1 MIPQGF
7 LAVVAVDRSLS
18 DTELEVLSLALAG
31 ESIEAISTK
40 LNVRPEAVRKRLGEV
55 YKKFHIPGAGPGKLA
70 KLQKILVTEYQQ
82 HQQVDGPRDSSQV
95 RNHLDWGE
103 APDVSSFY
111 GRQQE
116 LEILEQWIIGDR
128 CRLVALLG
136 IGGIGKTALAV
147 RIAKQIKDKFEYVI
161 WRSLRHA
168 FPLAEL
174 LGDLLQVFEAKL
186 TTSDNIDELLSQLL
200 DFLQQHRC
208 LLILDNLETILQSGE
223 LVGQYRQGYECY
235 GELLRRLGETPHQS
249 CLVVTSQEKPRK
261 IAQLEGQV
269 LPVRSLFLKGLKE
282 LEARE
287 ILHAKGL
294 SGEERWKLLIQ
305 LYRGNPLALKIVA
318 TTIGEL
324 FNGRVAEFVKQKM
337 LVFGDIKDLLAEP
350 FNRLSDLEREIIYW
364 LAISR
369 KPISLATLQSDM
381 MLPVLM
387 PELLEALGSLGRR
400 SLLETS
406 TEAGESLFTLQPVVM
421 EYASNQ
427 FVEQVVEEISTMM
440 RTSTIEGAILLKSH
454 GLLKSNDKFL
464 LIAILNRLRTQIRN
478 ELKIQQALTEILPII
493 QGQSSLDT
501 RYAAIN
507 IENLLLE
514 LQEVEGSHE
523 LLH

>member
-7 LAVVAVDRSLS
+7 LEVVARDRSLS
-18 DTELEVLSLALAG
+18 ETELEVLSLALAG
-31 ESIEAISTK
+31 ESIDAIAKT
-40 LNVRPEAVRKRLGEV
+40 LNIRPEAVRKRLGEV
-55 YKKFHIPGAGPGKLA
+55 YKKFRIPGAGPGKLA
-70 KLQKILVTEYQQ
+70 KLQKILVTEYQE
-82 HQQVDGPRDSSQV
+82 HQQVDASIETAKV
-95 RNHLDWGE
+95 RNRLDWGE

-111 GRQQE
+111 GRQRE
-116 LEILEQWIIGDR
+116 LGMLEQWIVGDR

-147 RIAKQIKDKFEYVI
+147 RIAKQVKDKFEYVI

-168 FPLAEL
+168 FPVEEL
-174 LGDLLQVFEAKL
+174 LGDLLQVFEATL
-186 TTSDNIDELLSQLL
+186 TTSDDTDELFSQLL
-200 DFLQQHRC
+200 DFLQKHRC

-223 LVGQYRQGYECY
+223 LVGQYRQGYEPY
-235 GELLRRLGETPHQS
+235 GELWRRLGETPHNS

-261 IAQLEGQV
+261 IAQLEGEV
-269 LPVRSLFLKGLKE
+269 LPVRSLFLTGLKE
-282 LEARE
+282 PEARE

-294 SGEERWKLLIQ
+294 SGEEKWKLLIQ

-337 LVFGDIKDLLAEP
+337 LVFGDIKDLLEEP

-381 MLPVLM
+381 RLPVLM

-406 TEAGESLFTLQPVVM
+406 TEGGESLFTLQPVVM
-421 EYASNQ
+421 EYVSNQ
-427 FVEQVVEEISTMM
+427 FVEQIVAEIREII
-440 RTSTIEGAILLKSH
+440 RTSKIEGAKLIKSH
-454 GLLKSNDKFL
+454 AIIKSNDKFL
-464 LIAILNRLRTQIRN
+464 LTAVLNRLRTQIRN
-478 ELKIQQALTEILPII
+478 EAKIQEALTEVIPII
-493 QGQSSLDT
+493 QKKSPLDT
-501 RYAAIN
+501 RYAAVN
-507 IENLLLE
+507 VENLLLE
-514 LQEVEGSHE
+514 LQDVEVSNE

>member
-7 LAVVAVDRSLS
+7 LEVVAGDRSLS
-18 DTELEVLSLALAG
+18 ETELEVLSLALAG
-31 ESIEAISTK
+31 ESIDAIAKT
-40 LNVRPEAVRKRLGEV
+40 LNIRSEAVRKRLGEV
-55 YKKFHIPGAGPGKLA
+55 YKKFRIPGAGPGKLA
-70 KLQKILVTEYQQ
+70 KLQKILVTEYQE
-82 HQQVDGPRDSSQV
+82 HQQVDASIETAKV

-111 GRQQE
+111 GRQRE
-116 LEILEQWIIGDR
+116 LGMLEQWIVGDR

-147 RIAKQIKDKFEYVI
+147 RIAKQVKDKFEYVI

-168 FPLAEL
+168 FPVEEL
-174 LGDLLQVFEAKL
+174 LRDLLQVFAAKL
-186 TTSDNIDELLSQLL
+186 TTSDDTDELFSQLL
-200 DFLQQHRC
+200 DFLQKHRC

-223 LVGQYRQGYECY
+223 LVGQYRQGYEPY
-235 GELLRRLGETPHQS
+235 GELWRRIGETPHNS

-261 IAQLEGQV
+261 IAQLEGEV
-269 LPVRSLFLKGLKE
+269 LPVRSLFLTGLKE
-282 LEARE
+282 PEARE

-294 SGEERWKLLIQ
+294 SGEEKWKLLIQ

-337 LVFGDIKDLLAEP
+337 LVFGDIKDLLEEP

-406 TEAGESLFTLQPVVM
+406 TEGGESLFTLQPVVM
-421 EYASNQ
+421 EYVSNQ
-427 FVEQVVEEISTMM
+427 FVEQVVAEIREII
-440 RTSTIEGAILLKSH
+440 RTRRIEDAKLLKSH
-454 GLLKSNDKFL
+454 AIIKSNDKFL
-464 LIAILNRLRTQIRN
+464 LTAVLNRLRTHIRN
-478 ELKIQQALTEILPII
+478 EAKIQEALTEVIPII
-493 QGQSSLDT
+493 QRESALDT
-501 RYAAIN
+501 RYAAVN
-507 IENLLLE
+507 VENLLLE
-514 LQEVEGSHE
+514 LQDVEVSNE